1 MTTAPTWGLQCD
13 ITPRLGARLVQE
25 GTHLHFLS
33 DRANIVGTLSL
44 EATQALDAAFPA
56 LITKLESQL
65 LSGALD
71 PRCQQCLTVRHGDL
85 SAMRIRWAV
94 TVMSI
99 SRCIRN
105 CLEQQTRASET
116 SPFPGTNNNSWR
128 FTFME
133 FLRCLLHSAQ
143 LSTSRRF

>member
-1 MTTAPTWGLQCD
+1 MNNNITAAPAWGLKRD

-33 DRANIVGTLSL
+33 DRAHIVGTFSAQ
-44 EATQALDAAFPA
+44 ATQALDAAFSA

-65 LSGALD
+65 LSGQLD
-71 PRCQQCLTVRHGDL
+71 PRRQQCLTVRHGDL
-85 SAMRIRWAV
+85 SVTPIRWAV

-105 CLEQQTRASET
+105 CLEPQTLAPKT
-116 SPFPGTNNNSWR
+116 SLFLDANNNSWHFALWSPHHVY
-128 FTFME
+128 FT
-133 FLRCLLHSAQ
+133 
-143 LSTSRRF
+143 